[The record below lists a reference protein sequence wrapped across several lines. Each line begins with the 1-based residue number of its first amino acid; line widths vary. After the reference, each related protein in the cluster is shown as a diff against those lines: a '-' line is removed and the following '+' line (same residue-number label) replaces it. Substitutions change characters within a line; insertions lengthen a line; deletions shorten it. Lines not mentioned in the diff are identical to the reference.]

1 MCAVSSPPVHK
12 IIILFSFDGAHRARA
27 AGRGLRL
34 YCATHTPTRHTPI
47 VIRWLCWKK
56 NLLLEFHYGFIFNVK
71 NFHFFFSFIF
81 IFLLISSLTLLN
93 FCIVTYECDLYFSL
107 YTFRRRVDL
116 YFYIQSQEAPATG
129 VCDSGSGE
137 HKSSARN
144 EWRKREG
151 AWSWVRV
158 LHTFFALVTF
168 LARLFFNLNCGMP
181 LSKFLLCQLNF

>member
-71 NFHFFFSFIF
+71 NFHFFSLSYSFSCWFHRSRCW
-81 IFLLISSLTLLN
+81 ISASSHTSVTSISR
-93 FCIVTYECDLYFSL
+93 CTRSDEESIYISTYKVKKPQPPAYVIV
-107 YTFRRRVDL
+107 
-116 YFYIQSQEAPATG
+116 EAANINRPHGTNG
-129 VCDSGSGE
+129 G
-137 HKSSARN
+137 
-144 EWRKREG
+144 REKEPG
-151 AWSWVRV
+151 A
-158 LHTFFALVTF
+158 
-168 LARLFFNLNCGMP
+168 G
-181 LSKFLLCQLNF
+181 